1 MNRTEEMKTLNRIQI
16 LGESNLLF
24 LWMPTPGIINES
36 WILMYV
42 QPISFVDINLI

>member
-1 MNRTEEMKTLNRIQI
+1 MNWTEETKTLNRIQI

-24 LWMPTPGIINES
+24 LWMPPGIIDES